1 MTAESV
7 AQPPAAGGVGGASE
21 ARERRPD
28 KLAAV
33 VFAALVA
40 ACLLAFFL
48 TQRLKHRP
56 TSVQQFKLTPN
67 FAPTPAGRHKQEQ
80 ISFKLSHAERATVT
94 IIDANGNVVA
104 TLLTQYPVP
113 RYKTASILWNGRRGT
128 ARSHRTVTSSTGH
141 AYILPANRGA
151 LAPAGEYRVRLRLSR
166 QREPVLSPRSFTLER
181 P

>member
-1 MTAESV
+1 MSAGAAE
-7 AQPPAAGGVGGASE
+7 AGGALH
-21 ARERRPD
+21 ARDGRPD
-28 KLAAV
+28 KLAAA
-33 VFAALVA
+33 VFIALVV

-80 ISFKLSHAERATVT
+80 ISFKLAHAERATVT
-94 IIDANGNVVA
+94 VIDANGNLVA
-104 TLLTQYPVP
+104 TLLTQYPVA
-113 RYKTASILWNGRRGT
+113 RYKTVSLLWNGRRGT
-128 ARSHRTVTSSTGH
+128 ARTHRTVSSATGH
-141 AYILPANRGA
+141 AYILPANRGR
-151 LAPAGEYRVRLRLSR
+151 LAAAGEYRVRLRLSR

>member
-1 MTAESV
+1 LSAGEIAGPPTAR
-7 AQPPAAGGVGGASE
+7 ASE
-21 ARERRPD
+21 AREGGPG
-28 KLAAV
+28 KLAAA
-33 VFAALVA
+33 VFAVLVV
-40 ACLLAFFL
+40 ACFLAFFL

-80 ISFKLSHAERATVT
+80 ISFKLAHAERATVA
-94 IIDANGNVVA
+94 IIDARGNVVA
-104 TLLTQYPVP
+104 TLLRRYPVP
-113 RYKTASILWNGRRGT
+113 RYKQLSLRWNGRRGT
-128 ARSHRTVTSSTGH
+128 ARSYRTVTTPGGH
-141 AYILPANRGA
+141 TYLVPANSGR

>member
-1 MTAESV
+1 LS
-7 AQPPAAGGVGGASE
+7 AGEIAGSGASE
-21 ARERRPD
+21 AREGGPG
-28 KLAAV
+28 KLAAA
-33 VFAALVA
+33 VFAVLVL

-80 ISFKLSHAERATVT
+80 ISFKLAHAERATVA
-94 IIDANGNVVA
+94 IIDARGNVVA
-104 TLLTQYPVP
+104 TLLRGYPVP
-113 RYKTASILWNGRRGT
+113 RYKQLSLRWNGRRGT
-128 ARSHRTVTSSTGH
+128 ARSYRSVTAPDGH
-141 AYILPANRGA
+141 TYLVPANRGRR
-151 LAPAGEYRVRLRLSR
+151 APAGEYRVRLRLSR

>member
-1 MTAESV
+1 MNAAPV
-7 AQPPAAGGVGGASE
+7 ASSPGAAE
-21 ARERRPD
+21 ARKGGSDR
-28 KLAAV
+28 LAAA

-80 ISFKLSHAERATVT
+80 ISFKLAHAERATVT
-94 IIDANGNVVA
+94 IIDARGNVVA
-104 TLLTQYPVP
+104 TLLTGYPVP
-113 RYKTASILWNGRRGT
+113 RYKTLSLLWNGRQGT
-128 ARSHRTVTSSTGH
+128 ARSYRMVSSASGH
-141 AYILPANRGA
+141 AYILPANRGRV
-151 LAPAGEYRVRLRLSR
+151 APAGEYRVRLRLSR

>member
-1 MTAESV
+1 LSAAAAE
-7 AQPPAAGGVGGASE
+7 AGGAHE
-21 ARERRPD
+21 AADGSPD
-28 KLAAV
+28 KLAAA
-33 VFAALVA
+33 VFTALVI
-40 ACLLAFFL
+40 ACFLAFFL

-80 ISFKLSHAERATVT
+80 ISFKLARAERATVT
-94 IIDANGNVVA
+94 IIDANGNLVA

-113 RYKTASILWNGRRGT
+113 RYKTVSLLWNGRRGT
-128 ARSHRTVTSSTGH
+128 ARSHRTVSSATGH
-141 AYILPANRGA
+141 AYILPANRGR
-151 LAPAGEYRVRLRLSR
+151 LAGTGEYRVRLRLSR